1 MSHPHVGRL
10 EREKEVSASMTSC
23 HCPHEESLGSTI
35 YAVGCLSLPSVAS
48 SQGRGRCRP

>member
-10 EREKEVSASMTSC
+10 EREVEASASITSC

-35 YAVGCLSLPSVAS
+35 YAEGCLSLPSVPS